1 VQHPAAGEVLF
12 RFAIGPAVAVFL
24 LLAMADH
31 LLVAAPR
38 VHRWYEA
45 TLQRRSNYAR

>member
-1 VQHPAAGEVLF
+1 VVQHPAAGEVLF

-31 LLVAAPR
+31 LLVAAVR
-38 VHRWYEA
+38 
-45 TLQRRSNYAR
+45 Q